1 MYATLYHFL
10 RMTPAEQATVTTL
23 DLSIADPED
32 FWRLPPEQ
40 AQLVP
45 HSMRNAAPDGVTR
58 LGEDGE

>member
-10 RMTPAEQATVTTL
+10 RMTPAEQAAVTHL

-32 FWRLPPEQ
+32 FWRLPPGQ
-40 AQLVP
+40 AGLMPKSQRPRVV
-45 HSMRNAAPDGVTR
+45 H